1 MKMCQPRAFPGRPFV
16 AVILGLALAVGG
28 LSAQQGGGI
37 PLNPDHPDRYVV
49 RPGDT
54 LWDISAQFLRDP
66 WYWPEI
72 WYVNPQ
78 VENPHLIYPG
88 DVLTLVYLDGQ
99 PRIQLERG
107 PVTAGAERLSPRI
120 REQPLADA
128 IPALP
133 LDVVGPFLSRGTV
146 LQKDEIKKL
155 PYVMA
160 LRDDHLIGAAGNDLY
175 VRGDGLAVNS
185 VYSLVRV
192 GVELRDP
199 DDGDLLGY
207 EGLFVGEGTIRRGG
221 DPATLK
227 LNSSAREAL
236 KGDRLM
242 SGAERPPLVF
252 YPQAPDQTVDG
263 RIVHVVDGVS
273 QIGQYQI
280 VVLNR
285 GRQHGLVP
293 GHVLSVWQAGQK
305 VVDEHGPGL
314 LDEKVQLPDELAGN
328 VMVFR
333 TFDRLSYALVVRA
346 VAPMHTLDKVTNPTA
361 S

>member
-1 MKMCQPRAFPGRPFV
+1 MKMCQPPAFAGRSLV
-16 AVILGLALAVGG
+16 AVVLGLVLAMGG
-28 LSAQQGGGI
+28 LFAQQGGGI

-99 PRIQLERG
+99 PRVQLERG
-107 PVTAGAERLSPRI
+107 PVAGAERLSPRI

-160 LRDDHLIGAAGNDLY
+160 LRDDHLVGAAGNDLY
-175 VRGDGLAVNS
+175 VRGDGLAVNTA
-185 VYSLVRV
+185 YSLVRV

-227 LNSSAREAL
+227 VNSSAREAL

-242 SGAERPPLVF
+242 SAAERPPLVF
-252 YPQAPDQTVDG
+252 YPQAPAQPVDG

-273 QIGQYQI
+273 RIGQYQI

-285 GRQHGLVP
+285 GTRHGLMP

-314 LDEKVQLPDELAGN
+314 LNEKVQLPDELAGN
-328 VMVFR
+328 VMIFR